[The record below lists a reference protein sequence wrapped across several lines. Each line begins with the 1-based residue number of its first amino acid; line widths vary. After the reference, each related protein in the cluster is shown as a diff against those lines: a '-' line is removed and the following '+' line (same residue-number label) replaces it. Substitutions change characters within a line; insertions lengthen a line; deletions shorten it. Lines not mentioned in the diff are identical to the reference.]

1 MSSFRCFEKI
11 NRYRKLK
18 IDITV
23 IFYWYI
29 FNCVRFTIVL
39 NVTTNLVISKEHTVY
54 FNILEHSDD
63 MYLSLIVIAK
73 RICQEESKLSV
84 KFLTQKRNILYIR
97 TVIHS
102 SSNTIAYKSYIAT
115 ITDWSNVNT
124 VYLIRWN

>member
-39 NVTTNLVISKEHTVY
+39 NVTTNHVISKEHTVY

>member
-18 IDITV
+18 IDITI
-23 IFYWYI
+23 IFHS
-29 FNCVRFTIVL
+29 IVL

-115 ITDWSNVNT
+115 ITD
-124 VYLIRWN
+124 

>member
-18 IDITV
+18 IDITI
-23 IFYWYI
+23 IFHWYI

>member
-18 IDITV
+18 IDITI
-23 IFYWYI
+23 IFHWYI

-73 RICQEESKLSV
+73 RICQEESKLFV

>member
-23 IFYWYI
+23 IFHWYI